1 MIGCY
6 HVHCVSR
13 TPVLHW
19 LWQLKFVAAKTV
31 NEISDK
37 MLHTC
42 GGSGYKVRQLGK
54 NQYYFG
60 YMGKKACI

>member
-19 LWQLKFVAAKTV
+19 LWQLKFVAAKSV

-37 MLHTC
+37 MLHAC

-54 NQYYFG
+54 N
-60 YMGKKACI
+60 